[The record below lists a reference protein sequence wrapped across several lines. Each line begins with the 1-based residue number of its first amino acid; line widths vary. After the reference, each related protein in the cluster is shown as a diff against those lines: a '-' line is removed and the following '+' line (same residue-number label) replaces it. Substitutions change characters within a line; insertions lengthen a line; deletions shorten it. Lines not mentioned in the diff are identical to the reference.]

1 MKMTQKDRLIELL
14 HDWGTKNT
22 DGINVDSVAKHLL
35 ENNVMAPPCKIGDT
49 VYVYN
54 LDVCDWVMS
63 PKVLTFVLC
72 QSGWFVTLDMGS
84 TDKHP
89 DGEVW
94 CVKLSDFGKT
104 IFPTREEAE
113 KALKDGAE

>member
-1 MKMTQKDRLIELL
+1 MMQKDKLIELL

-22 DGINVDSVAKHLL
+22 DEINADSVSKHLL
-35 ENNVMAPPCKIGDT
+35 ENNVMVPPCKVGDT

-63 PKVLTFVLC
+63 PKVLTFVLY

-94 CVKLSDFGKT
+94 RMKLSDFGKT
-104 IFPTREEAE
+104 IFLTRREA
-113 KALKDGAE
+113 KQALKGGAK

>member
-1 MKMTQKDRLIELL
+1 MV
-14 HDWGTKNT
+14 DWYYNMIGGKNT
-22 DGINVDSVAKHLL
+22 MESTRSVANFTGKHVCIVRLGIR
-35 ENNVMAPPCKIGDT
+35 CI
-49 VYVYN
+49 YN

-89 DGEVW
+89 DGEAW
-94 CVKLSDFGKT
+94 CMKLSDFGKT
-104 IFPTREEAE
+104 IFLTREEAE